1 MQSSWRRGSWGL
13 VGISAL
19 LWLAACAGNPMPAS
33 LTFEGRKLELATE
46 WSRGGV
52 RGVVF
57 VTPGQKLPLAHLQV
71 GILASTEHKTGK
83 ALQAWVTDQYRMSG
97 GIQNHEANEGDES
110 CKIGVQQSNRQFRP
124 FISHQVCRTGARR
137 SVCAEIDTALDEDYT
152 SCANSKDAC
161 QQLCDTR
168 WTAARA
174 ALEPIVEEVLAKP

>member
-1 MQSSWRRGSWGL
+1 MQSSWRRGGL

-19 LWLAACAGNPMPAS
+19 LWLAACARNPMPAS

-46 WSRGGV
+46 WSRGSV

-83 ALQAWVTDQYRMSG
+83 ALQAWVTEQYRMSG

-110 CKIGVQQSNRQFRP
+110 CRSASSSEQAVPAVHQPSGVPDGREAGGVRGYRHRP
-124 FISHQVCRTGARR
+124 
-137 SVCAEIDTALDEDYT
+137 
-152 SCANSKDAC
+152 
-161 QQLCDTR
+161 
-168 WTAARA
+168 
-174 ALEPIVEEVLAKP
+174 